1 MDENQFNIQKLKEI
15 FKDAE
20 GERTIEVTEDEYQ
33 ALLTEAM
40 VAKLDVKKE
49 DDHFIL
55 KFPELSIKIVY
66 ELEDDELPL

>member
-55 KFPELSIKIVY
+55 KFPELCIKIVY